1 MTASMLKKPADYL
14 RYLAERLVGLSLFGD
29 KLSVQEKQV
38 KATALLQYE
47 RKDVSFS
54 NELLLPVVSETIQ
67 I

>member
-1 MTASMLKKPADYL
+1 M
-14 RYLAERLVGLSLFGD
+14 LSLFGD

-38 KATALLQYE
+38 KATALLRYE